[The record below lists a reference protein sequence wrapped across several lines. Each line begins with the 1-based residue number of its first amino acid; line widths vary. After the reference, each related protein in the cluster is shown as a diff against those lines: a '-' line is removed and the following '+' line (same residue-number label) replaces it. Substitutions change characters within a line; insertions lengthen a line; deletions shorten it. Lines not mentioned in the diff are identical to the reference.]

1 MEAIMRSGTARLI
14 IAIAAAT
21 GVAIVSAGAAG
32 NPAPPTLTFEPTPVN
47 ELDVITVDEQSARA
61 EADARLSDRELLR
74 RILLDGSRDRL
85 R

>member
-1 MEAIMRSGTARLI
+1 MEAIMQSGIARLI

-21 GVAIVSAGAAG
+21 GVAIVSASVAG
-32 NPAPPTLTFEPTPVN
+32 HAAPPALTVEQTPVN
-47 ELDVITVDEQSARA
+47 ELDVLTVDEQSARA
-61 EADARLSDRELLR
+61 EADDRLSDREQLR